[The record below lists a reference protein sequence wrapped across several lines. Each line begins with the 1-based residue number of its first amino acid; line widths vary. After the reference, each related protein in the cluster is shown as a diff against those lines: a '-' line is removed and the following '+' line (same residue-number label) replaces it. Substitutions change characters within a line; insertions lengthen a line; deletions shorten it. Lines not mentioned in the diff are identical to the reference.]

1 MRSCGSALHGRIP
14 ALWRAVGCGRSRVDP
29 TPAVSQSSGLA
40 VLDMVSNPLSK
51 RKYGDAAFGRLPS
64 LTGRRAGVTSGT
76 SVPASSIKSVNEPR
90 VARVAVDLPLP
101 HLDRPFDYAIP
112 DEWASEVVPGCR
124 VKVRFAG
131 RQRDGYVLDVAET
144 SDADRELSPLL
155 KVVSSEPVLRPEI
168 AAVIRDVAD
177 HYAGTFADVVRLAVP
192 PRHGMTETADPPD
205 YPCPQTPEEDPTV
218 LPAYPH
224 GASLLTVLGAEAAP
238 RATLC
243 LAPVAR
249 PLGDWITAAVE
260 AAAATLAGG
269 RGVLLLVPDASDLAR
284 LETRCV
290 EVFGRGSFVTL
301 TAEKGPAARYRAF
314 LAASRGQVRLV
325 LGTRAAAF
333 APIVDLGLIALFDD
347 GDDSWAE
354 PRAPYPHARVVVG
367 LRAARQRCGLL
378 YLGYARS
385 AETQAMADRG
395 WLQPL
400 ELPGGARREACAVV
414 RATDDGTAQA
424 GRDPAAHSRLP
435 HEVFTAI
442 RAGLASGPVLVQVP
456 RAGYLAGL
464 TCAHCRTVARCAA
477 CGHPLAGDRTDHGSV
492 PVCRVCG
499 VKPDWRCGECGSNE
513 LRAPRVGVV
522 RTAEELGRAFPQTPV
537 VQSSGDHPVAEV
549 GAEPALVLATPGVE
563 PVAAGGYAA
572 AVLLDAELLLARA
585 DLRAGEEALRRWLAA
600 IALVRGGSDDGSVVV
615 AGPASA
621 RAIQALVRLDPVG
634 FAERELADRAEAGFP
649 PVTRLI
655 SLEGGVQVVED
666 AARAL
671 HADTGAVPLG
681 PVPVA
686 DGEVRALL
694 RAPLT
699 RGKALVAA
707 AKAVQVRRTAHKE
720 DGLLRVRVDPAML

>member
-1 MRSCGSALHGRIP
+1 M
-14 ALWRAVGCGRSRVDP
+14 
-29 TPAVSQSSGLA
+29 
-40 VLDMVSNPLSK
+40 
-51 RKYGDAAFGRLPS
+51 
-64 LTGRRAGVTSGT
+64 
-76 SVPASSIKSVNEPR
+76 
-90 VARVAVDLPLP
+90 PLP

-112 DEWASEVVPGCR
+112 AELASTVVPGCR

-131 RQRDGYVLDVAET
+131 RQRDGYVLEVAAA

-155 KVVSSEPVLRPEI
+155 KVVSSEGVLRPEI

-205 YPCPQTPEEDPTV
+205 HPRPHLPAGEPVV

-224 GASLLTVLGAEAAP
+224 GASLLKVLGTGVAP

-249 PLGDWITAAVE
+249 PVGDWVMALIE
-260 AAAATLAGG
+260 AAAATLAAG

-284 LETRCV
+284 LEVRCADA
-290 EVFGRGSFVTL
+290 FGRGSFVTL

-314 LAASRGQVRLV
+314 LAAARGQVRLV

-333 APIVDLGLIALFDD
+333 APVADLGLIAMFDD

-354 PRAPYPHARVVVG
+354 PRAPYPHARVVAA
-367 LRAARQRCGLL
+367 LRATRQRCGLL
-378 YLGYARS
+378 YVGYARS
-385 AETQAMADRG
+385 TDTQAMADRG
-395 WLQPL
+395 WLVPL
-400 ELPGGARREACAVV
+400 ELPGPARRETCPVV
-414 RATDDGTAQA
+414 RATDDGTALA

-435 HEVFTAI
+435 HEVFTTI

-456 RAGYLAGL
+456 RAGYVAGL
-464 TCAHCRTVARCAA
+464 ACARCRTIARCPS
-477 CGHPLAGDRTDHGSV
+477 CGHPLAGERAERGPV
-492 PVCRVCG
+492 PVCRACG
-499 VKPDWRCGECGSNE
+499 VRPDWHCADCGSAE

-572 AVLLDAELLLARA
+572 AVLLDAEVLLARA

-600 IALVRGGSDDGSVVV
+600 VALVRGASDDGSVVV

-621 RAIQALVRLDPVG
+621 RAIQALVRLDPAG
-634 FAERELADRAEAGFP
+634 FAERELADRAEVGFP
-649 PVTRLI
+649 PVTRLV
-655 SLEGGVQVVED
+655 SLEGGVLAVED
-666 AARAL
+666 AVGAL
-671 HADTGAVPLG
+671 HAETGATPLG

-686 DGEVRALL
+686 DGEVRAML
-694 RAPLT
+694 RAPLAT
-699 RGKALVAA
+699 GSVLVSA
-707 AKAVQVRRTAHKE
+707 AKAVQARRTAHKE
-720 DGLLRVRVDPAML
+720 DGSLRVRVDPAVL

>member
-1 MRSCGSALHGRIP
+1 M
-14 ALWRAVGCGRSRVDP
+14 
-29 TPAVSQSSGLA
+29 
-40 VLDMVSNPLSK
+40 
-51 RKYGDAAFGRLPS
+51 
-64 LTGRRAGVTSGT
+64 
-76 SVPASSIKSVNEPR
+76 
-90 VARVAVDLPLP
+90 AVDMPLP

-112 DEWASEVVPGCR
+112 EAMASAVVPGCR

-131 RQRDGYVLDVAET
+131 RQRDGYVLDIAEA

-155 KVVSSEPVLRPEI
+155 RVVSSEAVLSPEI
-168 AAVIRDVAD
+168 AAVVRDVAD

-192 PRHGMTETADPPD
+192 PRHGMTETAEPPD
-205 YPCPQTPEEDPTV
+205 YPHPKVPESGPVV
-218 LPAYPH
+218 LPDYPH
-224 GASLLTVLGAEAAP
+224 GASLAGALTAGIGP
-238 RATLC
+238 RAALC

-249 PLGDWITAAVE
+249 PVGDWVNALIE
-260 AAAATLAGG
+260 AASATLAGG
-269 RGVLLLVPDASDLAR
+269 RGVLLLVPDAADLAR
-284 LETRCV
+284 LEARCV

-314 LAASRGQVRLV
+314 LAAARGRVRLV

-333 APIVDLGLIALFDD
+333 APVADLGLIAMFDD

-354 PRAPYPHARVVVG
+354 PRAPYPHARVVAA
-367 LRAARQRCGLL
+367 LRSARQHCGLL

-385 AETQAMADRG
+385 TETQAMVDRE
-395 WLQPL
+395 WLTSL
-400 ELPGGARREACAVV
+400 ELPGAARREVCAVV
-414 RATDDGTAQA
+414 RATDDGTPAA

-456 RAGYLAGL
+456 RAGYVAGL
-464 TCAHCRTVARCAA
+464 ACARCRTVARCAA
-477 CGHPLAGDRTDHGSV
+477 CGHPLAGERASHGAA

-499 VKPDWRCGECGSNE
+499 VRPDWRCAECGSTE

-537 VQSSGDHPVAEV
+537 VQSSGEHRVAEV
-549 GAEPALVLATPGVE
+549 GAEPALVLSTPGVE
-563 PVAAGGYAA
+563 PVAEGGYAA
-572 AVLLDAELLLARA
+572 AVLLDAEVMLARA
-585 DLRAGEEALRRWLAA
+585 DLRAGEETLRRWLAA
-600 IALVRGGSDDGSVVV
+600 VALVRGASDDGSVVV

-649 PVTRLI
+649 PVTRLV
-655 SLEGGVQVVED
+655 SLEGGVQAVED

-671 HADTGAVPLG
+671 HADTGAAPLG

-694 RAPLT
+694 RTPLAPG
-699 RGKALVAA
+699 RALVAA
-707 AKAVQVRRTAHKE
+707 AKAVQARRTAHKE
-720 DGLLRVRVDPAML
+720 EGLLRVRVDPAVL

>member
-1 MRSCGSALHGRIP
+1 MAP
-14 ALWRAVGCGRSRVDP
+14 
-29 TPAVSQSSGLA
+29 
-40 VLDMVSNPLSK
+40 
-51 RKYGDAAFGRLPS
+51 
-64 LTGRRAGVTSGT
+64 
-76 SVPASSIKSVNEPR
+76 SSIEFVVEPR
-90 VARVAVDLPLP
+90 VARVAVDMPLP

-112 DEWASEVVPGCR
+112 DELATKVVPGCR

-131 RQRDGYVLDVAET
+131 RQRDGYVLDVAEA

-155 KVVSSEPVLRPEI
+155 KVVSSEPVLQSEV

-192 PRHGMTETADPPD
+192 PRHGMTETADPPQ
-205 YPCPQTPEEDPTV
+205 YPAPTLPDTEPVV

-224 GASLLTVLGAEAAP
+224 GASLLRALRSGVDP
-238 RATLC
+238 RAALC

-249 PLGDWITAAVE
+249 PVGDWVSALVE
-260 AAAATLAGG
+260 AAAATLAVG

-333 APIVDLGLIALFDD
+333 APVADLGLIAMFDD

-354 PRAPYPHARVVVG
+354 PRAPYPHARVVAA
-367 LRAARQRCGLL
+367 LRATRQGCGLL
-378 YLGYARS
+378 YLAYGRS
-385 AETQAMADRG
+385 TETQAMTDRG
-395 WLQPL
+395 WLTSL
-400 ELPGGARREACAVV
+400 ELPGAARRETCAVV
-414 RATDDGTAQA
+414 RATDDGTAFA

-464 TCAHCRTVARCAA
+464 ACAQCRAVARCAA
-477 CGHPLAGDRTDHGSV
+477 CGHPLAGDRADRGPA
-492 PVCRVCG
+492 PVCRACG
-499 VKPDWRCGECGSNE
+499 VRPDWRCGECGSVE

-537 VQSSGDHPVAEV
+537 VQSSGDHPVSEV

-563 PVAAGGYAA
+563 PIAADGYAA

-585 DLRAGEEALRRWLAA
+585 DLRAAEEALRRWLAA
-600 IALVRGGSDDGSVVV
+600 VALVRGGADGGSVVI

-621 RAIQALVRLDPVG
+621 RAIQGLVRLDPVG
-634 FAERELADRAEAGFP
+634 FAERELADRAETGFP
-649 PVTRLI
+649 PVTRLVSI
-655 SLEGGVQVVED
+655 EGSLQVVED
-666 AARAL
+666 AARAM

-694 RAPLT
+694 RAPLAS
-699 RGKALVAA
+699 GKSLVAA

-720 DGLLRVRVDPAML
+720 EGLLRVRVDPAVV

>member
-1 MRSCGSALHGRIP
+1 
-14 ALWRAVGCGRSRVDP
+14 
-29 TPAVSQSSGLA
+29 
-40 VLDMVSNPLSK
+40 MV
-51 RKYGDAAFGRLPS
+51 
-64 LTGRRAGVTSGT
+64 
-76 SVPASSIKSVNEPR
+76 EPR
-90 VARVAVDLPLP
+90 VAKVAVDMPLP

-112 DEWASEVVPGCR
+112 DELVSEVVPGCR

-131 RQRDGYVLDVAET
+131 RQRDGYVLNVVTA

-155 KVVSSEPVLRPEI
+155 KVVSSEVVLLPEI
-168 AAVIRDVAD
+168 AAVVRDVAD

-192 PRHGMTETADPPD
+192 PRHGMTETADPAS
-205 YPCPQTPEEDPTV
+205 YPQPQVPSADAVV
-218 LPAYPH
+218 LPEYPH
-224 GASLLTVLGAEAAP
+224 GASLIRALGTDVAP
-238 RATLC
+238 RAAPC

-249 PLGDWITAAVE
+249 HVGDWIAALIE

-269 RGVLLLVPDASDLAR
+269 RGVLLLVPDTSDLAR
-284 LETRCV
+284 LESRCI
-290 EVFGRGSFVTL
+290 EAFGRGSFVTL

-333 APIVDLGLIALFDD
+333 APVADLGLIAMFDD

-354 PRAPYPHARVVVG
+354 PRAPYPHARVVAA
-367 LRAARQRCGLL
+367 LRASRQRCGLL
-378 YLGYARS
+378 YIGYARS
-385 AETQAMADRG
+385 TETQAMVDRG
-395 WLQPL
+395 WLIPM
-400 ELPGGARREACAVV
+400 ELPARARREACPVV
-414 RATDDGTAQA
+414 RATDDGTALA

-464 TCAHCRTVARCAA
+464 ACGRCRTVARCAA
-477 CGHPLAGDRTDHGSV
+477 CGHPLAGERGDRGAA

-499 VKPDWRCGECGSNE
+499 VRPEWRCAECGSNE
-513 LRAPRVGVV
+513 LRAPRVGLV

-537 VQSSGDHPVAEV
+537 VQSSGDHRVAEV
-549 GAEPALVLATPGVE
+549 GADPALVLATPGVE
-563 PVAAGGYAA
+563 PIADGGYAA

-600 IALVRGGSDDGSVVV
+600 VALVRGASDDGSVVV

-621 RAIQALVRLDPVG
+621 RAIQALVRLDPAG
-634 FAERELADRAEAGFP
+634 FAERELGDRVQAGFP

-655 SLEGGVQVVED
+655 SLEGGLQVVED
-666 AARAL
+666 AARAI
-671 HADTGAVPLG
+671 HAETGAVPLG

-686 DGEVRALL
+686 DDEVRALL
-694 RAPLT
+694 RTPLGAG
-699 RGKALVAA
+699 RALVAA

-720 DGLLRVRVDPAML
+720 DGSLRVRVDPAVL